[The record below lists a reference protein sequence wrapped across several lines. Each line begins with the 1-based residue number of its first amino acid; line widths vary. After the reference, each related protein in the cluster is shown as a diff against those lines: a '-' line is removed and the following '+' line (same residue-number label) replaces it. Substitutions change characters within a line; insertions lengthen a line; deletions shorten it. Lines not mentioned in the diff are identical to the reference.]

1 MKNVLAAS
9 RFLLRDFFPGLAGL
23 GQSNCDGFFLLVT
36 FFPLPLFNFPFFLA
50 RISVA
55 TLFPALLEYFRVD
68 FFLPEDFFFEVFL
81 VAIFP
86 PRGFRCR
93 FPGLHCLSNRMK
105 PANGEEQNA
114 EQSDSDGRPGNIVG
128 GLAALQLTRPGH
140 PAFQMRRPP
149 QTS

>member
-1 MKNVLAAS
+1 M
-9 RFLLRDFFPGLAGL
+9 FLPHQDFFFGTFFPALRAL
-23 GQSNCDGFFLLVT
+23 DSPIAMACFLLVT

-93 FPGLHCLSNRMK
+93 FPRLHCLSNRMK